1 MSRLIDTIEKAGLQ
15 SAPPLG
21 FGAAAGMEQAA
32 PDLVLIES
40 VSAGQ
45 IDDPALGTSVA
56 DAIVVKSSGSTER
69 TPSLEGMVWGVR
81 SSSFTL
87 EQSTDLVDKGC
98 DFVVFES
105 LETHASVLND
115 EDLGVIAAVPA
126 DMDEESVRAL
136 LELPVDGV
144 LFTPPLREPPLTI
157 GTLMAVQ
164 ALRGL
169 TDKSLL
175 VEAPG
180 RAGLRRARVAAA
192 GGGQRA
198 HRGPRL
204 GEGRMR
210 QGDAAVAA
218 PPPGA
223 PAASQRPDPPPA
235 GPRSIAGIRRGR
247 RRFLASP

>member
-45 IDDPALGTSVA
+45 IGEAASATSAA
-56 DAIVVKSSGSTER
+56 DAIVVESSGSTER

-81 SSSFTL
+81 SSGFTL
-87 EQSTDLVDKGC
+87 EQSTDLADKGC

-105 LETHASVLND
+105 LATHAAVLND

-144 LFTPPLREPPLTI
+144 LFTPPLRELPLTI

-175 VEAPG
+175 VEAPD
-180 RAGLRRARVAAA
+180 GLDSVALESLRLVGVNALIVDHASGKTASVRETLLSLPRRRER
-192 GGGQRA
+192 QQ
-198 HRGPRL
+198 HRSALIPH
-204 GEGRMR
+204 
-210 QGDAAVAA
+210 
-218 PPPGA
+218 PPA
-223 PAASQRPDPPPA
+223 PAPSPA
-235 GPRSIAGIRRGR
+235 YDEDDED
-247 RRFLASP
+247 F

>member
-56 DAIVVKSSGSTER
+56 DAIVVESSGSTER

-81 SSSFTL
+81 SSGFTL
-87 EQSTDLVDKGC
+87 EQATGLLDKGC

-136 LELPVDGV
+136 VDLPVDGV
-144 LFTPPLREPPLTI
+144 LFTPPLTELPLTI
-157 GTLMAVQ
+157 ETLMAVQ

-175 VEAPG
+175 VEAPD
-180 RAGLRRARVAAA
+180 GLDSVALESLRLVGVNALIVDHASGKAA
-192 GGGQRA
+192 CVRETLLSL
-198 HRGPRL
+198 P
-204 GEGRMR
+204 
-210 QGDAAVAA
+210 
-218 PPPGA
+218 
-223 PAASQRPDPPPA
+223 
-235 GPRSIAGIRRGR
+235 R
-247 RRFLASP
+247 RRERQQHRSALIPHQPTPAPSPAYDEDEEDF